1 MTKDMI
7 RMAAIGTTMAGI
19 SVLRLL
25 EEEPLL
31 ADVEFEGAAV
41 ADEDLAVEVA
51 WAVLD
56 CEAK

>member
-1 MTKDMI
+1 
-7 RMAAIGTTMAGI
+7 MAAIGTTMAGI